1 MHVPPRTRRRY
12 GVAVG
17 AMAGALALVLAGCSA
32 PAAPSGPEEI
42 TFSYLWGGAEAEAI
56 EAIIA
61 DFNASQDEVVVSG
74 ISSPDFQKQ
83 LTSLSASKGSFD
95 ISDHFGNAV
104 GSWASKGIL
113 EPLDDYLAEN
123 GVDPAE
129 FAPASIE
136 QLSYDGKIYSLP
148 IAVHT
153 FQLLYNKTLLAEA
166 GVEVPTTMDELAAA
180 IKATTKVAADG
191 SITQL
196 GLGDPSPSTTITTL
210 GYAFGGDWDADG
222 APSPTDKGNV
232 EALQWYLDNVVT
244 PVGADKLAAFKSGVG
259 EYMSAQ
265 DPFYTGK
272 YAFVIDGEWRALNI
286 PTTAPDLDWGVT
298 AIPYVT
304 SALADTTQLTVS
316 TLFIPANSQHKE
328 AAAKFLAYLVSDD
341 GATAF
346 SLALGNLPAKLS
358 LVGSPAYDGI
368 TDFAVWLN
376 ALAGD
381 NVHALSSA
389 PYSAE
394 YSTDLGLAF
403 DDVITGASTPEA
415 ALQKVQDNSS
425 NYSE

>member
-1 MHVPPRTRRRY
+1 MHLTSAGRRRL

-17 AMAGALALVLAGCSA
+17 ALAASALVLTGCSA
-32 PAAPSGPEEI
+32 AEPDGPEKI
-42 TFSYLWGGAEAEAI
+42 TFSYLWGGAEADAI

-61 DFNASQDEVVVSG
+61 DFNASQDEVEVTG

-83 LTSLSASKGSFD
+83 LTSLSASQGSFD

-104 GSWASKGIL
+104 GSWASKGIIA
-113 EPLDDYLAEN
+113 PLDDLLAAN
-123 GVDPAE
+123 GVDPAD

-166 GVEVPTTMDELAAA
+166 GVEVPTTMDELADAIAA
-180 IKATTKVAADG
+180 LTKVEADG
-191 SITQL
+191 TITQL

-222 APSPTDKGNV
+222 APSPTNAANV
-232 EALQWYLDNVVT
+232 EALQWYYDNVVA
-244 PVGADKLAAFKSGVG
+244 PVGSGKLAAFKSGVG
-259 EYMSAQ
+259 EYMSPE

-272 YAFVIDGEWRALNI
+272 YAMVIDGEWRAVNI
-286 PTTAPDLDWGVT
+286 PNTAPDLDWGVT
-298 AIPYVT
+298 AIPAVS
-304 SALADTTQLTVS
+304 SALADSTQLTVS
-316 TLFIPANSQHKE
+316 TLFIPSNSKHKE
-328 AAAKFLAYLVSDD
+328 AAAKFLAYLVSDE

-358 LVGSPAYDGI
+358 LVGSSAYDGI
-368 TDFAVWLN
+368 PQFSVWLD
-376 ALAGD
+376 ALASD

-403 DDVITGASTPEA
+403 DEVLSGTSTPEA
-415 ALQKVQDNSS
+415 ALQKVAGNSS
-425 NYSE
+425 NYATE

>member
-1 MHVPPRTRRRY
+1 MIQTSRTRRR
-12 GVAVG
+12 VVLAVG
-17 AMAGALALVLAGCSA
+17 ALAVPALALAGCTT
-32 PAAPSGPEEI
+32 PEGSGPEEI

-56 EAIIA
+56 EEIIA
-61 DFNASQDEVVVSG
+61 DFNASQDEVVVTG

-83 LTSLSASKGSFD
+83 LTSLSASQGSFD

-113 EPLDDYLAEN
+113 EPLDEHLEAN
-123 GVDPAE
+123 GVDPAD

-136 QLSYDGKIYSLP
+136 QLSYDGQIYSLP

-153 FQLLYNKTLLAEA
+153 FQLLYNKTLLDEA
-166 GVEVPTTMDELAAA
+166 GVEVPTTIEELEAA
-180 IKATTKVAADG
+180 IAALTKQDADG
-191 SITQL
+191 TITQL

-210 GYAFGGDWDADG
+210 GYVFGGTWDDG
-222 APSPTDKGNV
+222 GEPSPTEAGNV
-232 EALQWYLDNVVT
+232 EALEWYSEHLVE
-244 PVGADKLAAFKSGVG
+244 PVGADNLAAFKSGLG
-259 EYMSAQ
+259 EYMSPE

-272 YAFVIDGEWRALNI
+272 YAMVIDGEWRAVNI
-286 PTTAPDLDWGVT
+286 PSTAPDLDWGVT
-298 AIPYVT
+298 SIPYA
-304 SALADTTQLTVS
+304 SEDAADTTQLTVS

-328 AAAKFLAYLVSDD
+328 AAAKFLAYLVSDE

-358 LVGSPAYDGI
+358 LVDSAAYDDI
-368 TDFAVWLN
+368 PQFSVWLE
-376 ALAGD
+376 ALASD

-403 DDVITGASTPEA
+403 DSVLTGSSTA
-415 ALQKVQDNSS
+415 MDALQKVADNAS
-425 NYSE
+425 NYATE

>member
-1 MHVPPRTRRRY
+1 MHHTFRTRRRL

-17 AMAGALALVLAGCSA
+17 ALTGLALVLAGCSA
-32 PAAPSGPEEI
+32 PSSSGPEEI
-42 TFSYLWGGAEAEAI
+42 TFSYLWSGAEAEAI

-61 DFNASQDEVVVSG
+61 DFNASQDEIKVTG

-83 LTSLSASKGSFD
+83 LTSLSASQGTFD

-113 EPLDDYLAEN
+113 APLDDLLAEN
-123 GVDPAE
+123 GVNPTD

-136 QLSYDGKIYSLP
+136 QLSYDGKIYSMP

-153 FQLLYNKTLLAEA
+153 FQLLYNKALLADA
-166 GVEVPTTMDELAAA
+166 GVEVPTKIEELEAA
-180 IKATTKVAADG
+180 IAALTKVDADG
-191 SITQL
+191 NIIQV

-210 GYAFGGDWDADG
+210 GYAFGGNWDEGG
-222 APSPTDKGNV
+222 APSPTSAGNV
-232 EALQWYLDNVVT
+232 AALQWYYDNLVA
-244 PVGADKLAAFKSGVG
+244 PVGARELAAFKSGVG

-272 YAFVIDGEWRALNI
+272 YAMVIDGEWRAVNI
-286 PTTAPDLDWGVT
+286 PSAAPDLDWGVT
-298 AIPYVT
+298 SIPYV
-304 SALADTTQLTVS
+304 SAALADTTQLTVS
-316 TLFIPANSQHKE
+316 TLFIPANSNHKE
-328 AAAKFLAYLVSDD
+328 AAGKFLAYLVSDE

-358 LVGSPAYDGI
+358 LVGSSAYNDI
-368 TDFAVWLN
+368 PQFSVWLD
-376 ALAGD
+376 ALAAD
-381 NVHALSSA
+381 NVYALSSA

-403 DDVITGASTPEA
+403 EEVIAGTATPA
-415 ALQKVQDNSS
+415 DAMQKVANNSS
-425 NYSE
+425 NYATD

>member
-1 MHVPPRTRRRY
+1 MRHLSRPQRRLVASVGIVA
-12 GVAVG
+12 GVA
-17 AMAGALALVLAGCSA
+17 LAIAGC
-32 PAAPSGPEEI
+32 APSSSSDGPEEI

-56 EAIIA
+56 EQIIA
-61 DFNASQDEVVVSG
+61 EFNASQDEVLVHG
-74 ISSPDFQKQ
+74 ISNPDFQKQ
-83 LTSLSASKGSFD
+83 LTSLSASQGSFD

-113 EPLDDYLAEN
+113 EPLDEHLAAN

-166 GVEVPTTMDELAAA
+166 GVEVPTTIEELEAA
-180 IKATTKVAADG
+180 IAALTKVDADG

-210 GYAFGGDWDADG
+210 GYAFGGTWDRDG
-222 APSPTDKGNV
+222 APSPTEPGNV
-232 EALQWYLDNVVT
+232 EALEWYSEHIVE
-244 PVGADKLAAFKSGVG
+244 PVGAANLAAFKSGLG
-259 EYMSAQ
+259 EYMSAE
-265 DPFYTGK
+265 DPFYVGK
-272 YAFVIDGEWRALNI
+272 YAMVIDGEWRAVNI
-286 PTTAPDLDWGVT
+286 PNTAPDLDWGVT
-298 AIPYVT
+298 SIPYV
-304 SALADTTQLTVS
+304 SPALADTTQLTVS

-328 AAAKFLAYLVSDD
+328 AAAKFLAYLVSDE

-358 LVGSPAYDGI
+358 LVGSSAYDDI
-368 TDFAVWLN
+368 PQFSTWLD
-376 ALAGD
+376 ALASD
-381 NVHALSSA
+381 NVFALSSA

-403 DDVITGASTPEA
+403 DEVLSGTSTPAA
-415 ALQKVQDNSS
+415 ALEKVAGNAA
-425 NYSE
+425 NYATE

>member
-1 MHVPPRTRRRY
+1 MHPTSRGRRRL

-17 AMAGALALVLAGCSA
+17 ALAGSALVLTGCSA
-32 PAAPSGPEEI
+32 ADPSGPEQI

-61 DFNASQDEVVVSG
+61 DFNASQDEIEVTG

-83 LTSLSASKGSFD
+83 LTSLSASQGSFD

-113 EPLDDYLAEN
+113 EPLDEHLAAN
-123 GVDPAE
+123 GVDPAD

-136 QLSYDGKIYSLP
+136 QLSYDGQIYSMP

-166 GVEVPTTMDELAAA
+166 GVEVPTTIEELEAA
-180 IKATTKVAADG
+180 IAALTVQEADG
-191 SITQL
+191 TITRV

-210 GYAFGGDWDADG
+210 GYVFGGDWDAG
-222 APSPTDKGNV
+222 GEPSPTEPGNV
-232 EALQWYLDNVVT
+232 EALQWYAEHVVD
-244 PVGADKLAAFKSGVG
+244 PVGADELAAFKSGLG
-259 EYMSAQ
+259 EYMSPE

-272 YAFVIDGEWRALNI
+272 YAMVIDGEWRAVNI
-286 PTTAPDLDWGVT
+286 PNTAPDLDWGVT
-298 AIPYVT
+298 SIPYVT
-304 SALADTTQLTVS
+304 ADLADTTQLTVS

-328 AAAKFLAYLVSDD
+328 AAATFLAYLVSDE

-358 LVGSPAYDGI
+358 LVGSDAYDDI
-368 TDFAVWLN
+368 PQFSVWLD
-376 ALAGD
+376 ALASD
-381 NVHALSSA
+381 NVFALSSA

-403 DDVITGASTPEA
+403 EEVLSETSTPEQ
-415 ALQKVQDNSS
+415 ALQKVADNAS
-425 NYSE
+425 NYATE